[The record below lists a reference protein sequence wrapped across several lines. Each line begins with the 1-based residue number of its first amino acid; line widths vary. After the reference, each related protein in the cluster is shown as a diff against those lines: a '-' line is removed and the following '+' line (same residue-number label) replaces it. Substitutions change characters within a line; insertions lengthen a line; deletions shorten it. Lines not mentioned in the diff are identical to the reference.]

1 MQLVKPLLVEFKRI
15 SLLSFFSTCFME
27 SASSTSRSSV
37 AAPATKTETKTMR
50 PAARVGD
57 GNRRRGFASMDPA
70 LQRRL
75 AVEGGKASHVSG
87 RGHKWTAEEAR
98 EAGRKGGLISRRKP
112 TSKNNAK

>member
-1 MQLVKPLLVEFKRI
+1 METNQTTTRQSSPT
-15 SLLSFFSTCFME
+15 STAD
-27 SASSTSRSSV
+27 ASSAKASV
-37 AAPATKTETKTMR
+37 KTR

-75 AVEGGKASHVSG
+75 AIEGGKASHVSG

-112 TSKNNAK
+112 TTNNPK

>member
-1 MQLVKPLLVEFKRI
+1 
-15 SLLSFFSTCFME
+15 ME
-27 SASSTSRSSV
+27 INQTTSRQSSP
-37 AAPATKTETKTMR
+37 ALTAEASATKPGVKTR

-75 AVEGGKASHVSG
+75 AIEGGKASHISG

-112 TSKNNAK
+112 AADNSK

>member
-1 MQLVKPLLVEFKRI
+1 METNKTI
-15 SLLSFFSTCFME
+15 SRQSPPTLT
-27 SASSTSRSSV
+27 AD
-37 AAPATKTETKTMR
+37 APAKASVKTR

-112 TSKNNAK
+112 ATTNAK

>member
-1 MQLVKPLLVEFKRI
+1 
-15 SLLSFFSTCFME
+15 ME
-27 SASSTSRSSV
+27 TNKTMSRQAPPTLTADASSTKTSV
-37 AAPATKTETKTMR
+37 KTR

-112 TSKNNAK
+112 AANNTK